1 MKVRELKILQASA
14 VFAIKKLFYEQRLLL
29 RRCSTPRDKMVEG
42 GSSEPENARE
52 WGAMQKPFVDLSGK

>member
-42 GSSEPENARE
+42 GSSELENVTPR
-52 WGAMQKPFVDLSGK
+52 QYSQPLFSL